1 MAIINKDNTP
11 SHTTRY
17 STSEYTSSQYQ
28 LTSFRMTAGDIPN
41 QLVLRGTSDEDLP
54 STLLAQFQKRVEVKG
69 EQHTPVEE
77 INKRAVRFLPL
88 LLETLALG
96 TYNQLVLGTLEWR
109 SENTLAELQIRQVD
123 IIPVATQT

>member
-1 MAIINKDNTP
+1 
-11 SHTTRY
+11 
-17 STSEYTSSQYQ
+17 
-28 LTSFRMTAGDIPN
+28 MTAGDIPD

-54 STLLAQFQKRVEVKG
+54 SILAQFQKRVEVKG

-77 INKRAVRFLPL
+77 INKQAVRFLPL
-88 LLETLALG
+88 LLETVALE

-109 SENTLAELQIRQVD
+109 PENTLAEFQIRQVD